1 MSDNTTPSRSAPV
14 GSEGRKTAADKET
27 APNKSTTP
35 PDKSTAPG
43 KSTAPDEKTA
53 PAKSTAPGKKTVP
66 GKSATPGKTTAPA
79 KSTAPGKKTVP
90 GKSATPGKTTAP
102 AKSTAPGKKTVANK
116 TTTPGNKPV
125 AGKSTTPGNKPVAGK
140 STAPGKKTVAGKNAK
155 APARRPRRGP
165 RFSVARG
172 WFPPLGTKG
181 KIALVVSLLTGV
193 LTHGYHLFRYPLYL
207 TDEGIYMQRAWS
219 VLRETSLSPYTYDYD
234 HAPLG
239 WITLAGWAFPL
250 PKQFETFGNAINTG
264 RFLMLLVH
272 VGSVYLLFEVT
283 RRLSGSVLAATVTA
297 FLFNVSPIAV
307 YFQRQVLLDNLMIL
321 WLLLSLFMLLRREV
335 TIRSVFGGGVA
346 LGIALIT
353 KENAIFFVPTFM
365 YLLYRRIKGSPSHRF
380 TRALWPFAALSPI
393 GAYVTYA
400 LLKNELLPSGFD
412 FDLNNP
418 PADHVS
424 LLYTLWWQL
433 NRNQGTLFSHTGLLQ
448 TSWLVRDKFL
458 LVAGVCAM
466 VICLWVGVRDRRR
479 NLGFLVAGTLAFG
492 YAFYLVRGS
501 VVLDFYITPLIPMFA
516 LNVGM
521 VTDRLLKGSFA
532 SRFMRGAHSM
542 TRVAVPS
549 FVAILLLASPASGY
563 LVHTNT
569 EGRTQIADQYQSKI
583 NLTGMQHAQ
592 IAWVRKHVPP
602 NSRIIMDDDLWSELH
617 DIRPF
622 YPYAH
627 SHWNASSDPDVR
639 DKLFKK
645 KWQNVDYIIM
655 SNKMRRSMMLNNGDG
670 RENWILQALRNSNRV
685 WSVTEGNIR
694 LEIYRVQ

>member
-14 GSEGRKTAADKET
+14 DSEGRKTAADKET
-27 APNKSTTP
+27 APNRSTTP
-35 PDKSTAPG
+35 PDKSTAP
-43 KSTAPDEKTA
+43 DEKTA
-53 PAKSTAPGKKTVP
+53 PDKSTVPGKKTAPAKSATPGKKAVAAKSTAPGKKTAP
-66 GKSATPGKTTAPA
+66 NKSATPGKKTVAA
-79 KSTAPGKKTVP
+79 KSTAPGKKT
-90 GKSATPGKTTAP
+90 AP
-102 AKSTAPGKKTVANK
+102 NKSTAPGKKTVA
-116 TTTPGNKPV
+116 
-125 AGKSTTPGNKPVAGK
+125 AK
-140 STAPGKKTVAGKNAK
+140 STAPGKKTAPNKNATPGKKTVAAKNAK
-155 APARRPRRGP
+155 VPARRPRRGP

-250 PKQFETFGNAINTG
+250 PKQFETFGTAINTG

-272 VGSVYLLFEVT
+272 IASVYLLFEIA

-307 YFQRQVLLDNLMIL
+307 YFQRQVLLDNLMIF

-335 TIRSVFGGGVA
+335 TIRAVFGGGVA
-346 LGIALIT
+346 LGMALIT

-380 TRALWPFAALSPI
+380 TRTLWPFAALSPI

-448 TSWLVRDKFL
+448 TSWLVRDKVL
-458 LVAGVCAM
+458 LIAGVCAM
-466 VICLWVGVRDRRR
+466 VICLWIGVRNRRR

-501 VVLDFYITPLIPMFA
+501 VVLDFYVTPLIPMLA

-569 EGRTQIADQYQSKI
+569 EGHTQIADQYQSKI

-602 NSRIIMDDDLWSELH
+602 NSRIVMDDDLWSQLH

-645 KWQNVDYIIM
+645 KWQYVDYIIM

-670 RENWILQALRNSNRV
+670 RENWILKALQNSTRV
-685 WSVTEGNIR
+685 WSMTRGNIK

>member
-1 MSDNTTPSRSAPV
+1 MSDNPTPSRPAAV
-14 GSEGRKTAADKET
+14 DAEGRNTATDKNTAAEKTTAAEKNTAADKG
-27 APNKSTTP
+27 TTP
-35 PDKSTAPG
+35 DNRTAPG
-43 KSTAPDEKTA
+43 NGTAAD
-53 PAKSTAPGKKTVP
+53 
-66 GKSATPGKTTAPA
+66 
-79 KSTAPGKKTVP
+79 
-90 GKSATPGKTTAP
+90 
-102 AKSTAPGKKTVANK
+102 
-116 TTTPGNKPV
+116 
-125 AGKSTTPGNKPVAGK
+125 
-140 STAPGKKTVAGKNAK
+140 KNTE
-155 APARRPRRGP
+155 APARRPRRRRP
-165 RFSVARG
+165 RFSVERG
-172 WFPPLGTKG
+172 WFPPLGAKG
-181 KIALVVSLLTGV
+181 RIALVASLLTGL

-219 VLRETSLSPYTYDYD
+219 LVRETSLSPYTYDYD

-239 WITLAGWAFPL
+239 WITLAGWVFPL

-272 VGSVYLLFEVT
+272 VAAVYLLFEIA
-283 RRLSGSVLAATVTA
+283 RRLSGSVLAATVTS

-307 YFQRQVLLDNLMIL
+307 YFQRQVLLDNLMML

-335 TIRSVFGGGVA
+335 TIRSVFGGGLA

-353 KENAIFFVPTFM
+353 KENAIFFVPSFM
-365 YLLYRRIKGSPSHRF
+365 YLLYRRVKGSASSRF
-380 TRALWPFAALSPI
+380 TSTLWPFAAATPI

-448 TSWLVRDKFL
+448 TSWLVRDKYL
-458 LVAGVCAM
+458 LIAGVCAM
-466 VICLWVGVRDRRR
+466 VMCLWIGTRDRRR
-479 NLGFLVAGTLAFG
+479 NLGFLIAGTLAFG

-501 VVLDFYITPLIPMFA
+501 VVLDFYVTPLIPMFA
-516 LNVGM
+516 LNIGM
-521 VTDRLLKGSFA
+521 ITDRLLKGSFA
-532 SRFMRGAHSM
+532 NRFMRGAHSL

-549 FVAILLLASPASGY
+549 FVAFLLLVSPASGY

-602 NSRIIMDDDLWSELH
+602 NSRIIMDDDLWGELH
-617 DIRPF
+617 DVRPF

-655 SNKMRRSMMLNNGDG
+655 SNKMRKSMMTNNADG
-670 RENWILQALRNSNRV
+670 RENWILQALRNSTRV
-685 WSVTEGNIR
+685 WSETQGNIK

>member
-1 MSDNTTPSRSAPV
+1 MSDNPTPSRPTAADA
-14 GSEGRKTAADKET
+14 EGRKTAARKNT
-27 APNKSTTP
+27 APGRKTTANKNAATSKSTTAAKTAATS
-35 PDKSTAPG
+35 KST
-43 KSTAPDEKTA
+43 T
-53 PAKSTAPGKKTVP
+53 
-66 GKSATPGKTTAPA
+66 TPKTTAT
-79 KSTAPGKKTVP
+79 SKKTA
-90 GKSATPGKTTAP
+90 ATTKKTAANKNAATRKNTTTAKTTE
-102 AKSTAPGKKTVANK
+102 T
-116 TTTPGNKPV
+116 
-125 AGKSTTPGNKPVAGK
+125 
-140 STAPGKKTVAGKNAK
+140 
-155 APARRPRRGP
+155 PARGPRRRP
-165 RFSVARG
+165 RFSVERG

-181 KIALVVSLLTGV
+181 RIALVASLLTGL

-219 VLRETSLSPYTYDYD
+219 LVRETSLSPYTYDYD

-239 WITLAGWAFPL
+239 WITLAGWVLPL

-272 VGSVYLLFEVT
+272 VGSVYLLFEIA

-307 YFQRQVLLDNLMIL
+307 YFQRQVLLDNLMML

-335 TIRSVFGGGVA
+335 TIRSVFGGGMA

-353 KENAIFFVPTFM
+353 KENAVFFLPSFM
-365 YLLYRRIKGSPSHRF
+365 YLLYRRVKGSASSRF
-380 TRALWPFAALSPI
+380 TSTLWPFAAAAPI

-433 NRNQGTLFSHTGLLQ
+433 NRSQGTLFSHSGLLQ

-458 LVAGVCAM
+458 LIAGVCAM
-466 VICLWVGVRDRRR
+466 AICLWIGMRDRRR
-479 NLGFLVAGTLAFG
+479 NLGFLIAGTLALG

-501 VVLDFYITPLIPMFA
+501 VVLDFYVTPLIPMLA
-516 LNVGM
+516 LNLGM
-521 VTDRLLKGSFA
+521 VTDRLLKGTFA
-532 SRFMRGAHSM
+532 NRFMRGAHSV

-549 FVAILLLASPASGY
+549 FVAILLLASPATGY

-569 EGRTQIADQYQSKI
+569 EGHTQIADQYQSKI

-602 NSRIIMDDDLWSELH
+602 NSRIIMDDDLWGDLH
-617 DIRPF
+617 DVRPF

-645 KWQNVDYIIM
+645 RWQNVDYIIM

-670 RENWILQALRNSNRV
+670 RENWILKALQNSTRV
-685 WSVTEGNIR
+685 WSETRGNIK
-694 LEIYRVQ
+694 LEIDRVQ

>member
-1 MSDNTTPSRSAPV
+1 M
-14 GSEGRKTAADKET
+14 E
-27 APNKSTTP
+27 
-35 PDKSTAPG
+35 
-43 KSTAPDEKTA
+43 
-53 PAKSTAPGKKTVP
+53 
-66 GKSATPGKTTAPA
+66 
-79 KSTAPGKKTVP
+79 
-90 GKSATPGKTTAP
+90 
-102 AKSTAPGKKTVANK
+102 
-116 TTTPGNKPV
+116 
-125 AGKSTTPGNKPVAGK
+125 
-140 STAPGKKTVAGKNAK
+140 
-155 APARRPRRGP
+155 
-165 RFSVARG
+165 RG

-181 KIALVVSLLTGV
+181 RIALVASLLTGL

-219 VLRETSLSPYTYDYD
+219 LVRETSLSPYTYDYD

-239 WITLAGWAFPL
+239 WITLAGWVLPL
-250 PKQFETFGNAINTG
+250 PKQFEAFGNAINTG

-272 VGSVYLLFEVT
+272 VGSVYLLFEIA

-307 YFQRQVLLDNLMIL
+307 YFQRQVLLDNLMML

-335 TIRSVFGGGVA
+335 TIRSVFGGGMA

-353 KENAIFFVPTFM
+353 KENAIFFLPSFM
-365 YLLYRRIKGSPSHRF
+365 YLLYRRVKGSASSRF
-380 TRALWPFAALSPI
+380 TSTLWPFAAAAPI

-433 NRNQGTLFSHTGLLQ
+433 NRSQGTLFSHSGLLQ

-458 LVAGVCAM
+458 LIAGVCAM
-466 VICLWVGVRDRRR
+466 AICLWIGMRDRRR
-479 NLGFLVAGTLAFG
+479 NLGFLISGTLALG

-501 VVLDFYITPLIPMFA
+501 VVLDFYVTPLIPMLA
-516 LNVGM
+516 LNLGM
-521 VTDRLLKGSFA
+521 VTDRLLKGTFA
-532 SRFMRGAHSM
+532 NRFLRGAHSV

-549 FVAILLLASPASGY
+549 FVAILLLASPATGY

-569 EGRTQIADQYQSKI
+569 EGHTQIADQYQSKI

-602 NSRIIMDDDLWSELH
+602 NSRIIMDDDLWGDLH
-617 DIRPF
+617 DVRPF

-645 KWQNVDYIIM
+645 RWQNVDYIIM

-670 RENWILQALRNSNRV
+670 RENWILKALQNSTRV
-685 WSVTEGNIR
+685 WSETRGNIK

>member
-1 MSDNTTPSRSAPV
+1 MSDNPTPSRPAAV
-14 GSEGRKTAADKET
+14 DAEGRKTAAR
-27 APNKSTTP
+27 
-35 PDKSTAPG
+35 KSTAPG
-43 KSTAPDEKTA
+43 RKATANKNAATSKRTTTA
-53 PAKSTAPGKKTVP
+53 
-66 GKSATPGKTTAPA
+66 KTTATSKNA
-79 KSTAPGKKTVP
+79 TTA
-90 GKSATPGKTTAP
+90 KTTAT
-102 AKSTAPGKKTVANK
+102 SKKTTANK
-116 TTTPGNKPV
+116 NATTGKRTTTAK
-125 AGKSTTPGNKPVAGK
+125 TTE
-140 STAPGKKTVAGKNAK
+140 
-155 APARRPRRGP
+155 APARRPRRRP
-165 RFSVARG
+165 RFSVERG
-172 WFPPLGTKG
+172 LFPPLGAKG
-181 KIALVVSLLTGV
+181 RIALVVSLLTGL

-219 VLRETSLSPYTYDYD
+219 LVRETSLSPYTYDYD

-239 WITLAGWAFPL
+239 WITLAGWVFPL

-272 VGSVYLLFEVT
+272 IASVYLLFEIA
-283 RRLSGSVLAATVTA
+283 RRLSGSVLAATVTS

-307 YFQRQVLLDNLMIL
+307 YFQRQVLLDNLMML

-353 KENAIFFVPTFM
+353 KENAIFFVPSFM
-365 YLLYRRIKGSPSHRF
+365 YLLYRRVKGSASSRF
-380 TRALWPFAALSPI
+380 TSTLWPFAAATPI
-393 GAYVTYA
+393 GGYVTYA

-448 TSWLVRDKFL
+448 SSWLVRDKFL
-458 LVAGVCAM
+458 LIAGVCAM
-466 VICLWVGVRDRRR
+466 AICLWIGMRDRRR
-479 NLGFLVAGTLAFG
+479 NLGFLIAGTLALG

-501 VVLDFYITPLIPMFA
+501 VVLDFYVTPLIPMFA
-516 LNVGM
+516 LNLGM

-532 SRFMRGAHSM
+532 NRFMRGAHSV

-569 EGRTQIADQYQSKI
+569 EGHTQIADQYQSKI

-592 IAWVRKHVPP
+592 IAWVRKHIPP
-602 NSRIIMDDDLWSELH
+602 NSRIIMDDDLWGELH
-617 DIRPF
+617 DVRPF

-627 SHWNASSDPDVR
+627 SHWNAASDPDVR
-639 DKLFKK
+639 EKLFKK
-645 KWQNVDYIIM
+645 RWQNVDYIIL

-670 RENWILQALRNSNRV
+670 RENWILKALQNSTRV
-685 WSVTEGNIR
+685 WSETRGNIK